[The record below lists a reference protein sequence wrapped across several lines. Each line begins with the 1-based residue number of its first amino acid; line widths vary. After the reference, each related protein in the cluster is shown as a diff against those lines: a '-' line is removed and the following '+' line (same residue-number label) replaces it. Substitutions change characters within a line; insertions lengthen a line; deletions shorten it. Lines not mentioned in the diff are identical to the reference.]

1 MLDRLHFLTNNSHLN
16 SMAITP
22 NPPTTGS
29 PLWYPLGVI
38 QDQQLLSHK
47 CPHRPRME
55 TGVQKIIKC
64 TQEVPLHPPHPL
76 CLTMILA
83 NRVVCHPC
91 SRPHPSRI
99 SHPKKL
105 QWPVHG

>member
-1 MLDRLHFLTNNSHLN
+1 MLDRPHFLTNNSHLN

-29 PLWYPLGVI
+29 QIWYPLGVI
-38 QDQQLLSHK
+38 QAKQLLSHK
-47 CPHRPRME
+47 CPHRPLME

-76 CLTMILA
+76 CPTMILA
-83 NRVVCHPC
+83 NRGVCHPC